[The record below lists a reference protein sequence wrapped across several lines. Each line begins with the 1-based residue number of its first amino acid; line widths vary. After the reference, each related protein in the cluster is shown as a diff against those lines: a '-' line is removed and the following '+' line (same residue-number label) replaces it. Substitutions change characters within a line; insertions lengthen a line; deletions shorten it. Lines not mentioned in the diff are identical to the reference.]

1 MKKTPLELLK
11 DELAGEDAPDG
22 WYTILQLMEKLGAK
36 RTAID
41 NLVKRKQ
48 WKAKRFRAVSAD
60 GKTLRMNHYYVGK
73 L

>member
-11 DELAGEDAPDG
+11 DELAGENAPEG
-22 WYTILQLMEKLGAK
+22 WYTVNQLMEKLGAR
-36 RTAID
+36 RTAVD
-41 NLVKRKQ
+41 NLMRRKGLQVKKF
-48 WKAKRFRAVSAD
+48 KAISAD

>member
-1 MKKTPLELLK
+1 MKKTLLELLK
-11 DELAGEDAPDG
+11 DELAGEDAPEG
-22 WYTILQLMEKLGAK
+22 WYTIMQLMEKLGAK

-48 WKAKRFRAVSAD
+48 WKAKRFRAMSTD